1 LISIRNYKDKNVGI
15 LGAGLSGLA
24 AAKILLNSKA
34 NIYIFDDKK
43 NKPDIIKKIYWK
55 NYKFWPWASL
65 TTLVVSPGIPINATK
80 KHDAIK
86 LAIKNKI
93 KIINEIDLF
102 VETKPKAKII
112 GITGTN
118 GKSTT
123 VALLFHI
130 LKFNKISCVIGGNYG
145 FPACEIKDPGKSGII
160 ILELSSYQLDG
171 VKNLSLELASI
182 TNITPDHLD
191 YHETFHNYKLCKL
204 KIIKFLKRNGTCIL
218 NVNNKLLSEIINDKI
233 FKSINIIKIKNSK
246 VNNYINDNDYL
257 KGFHNKING
266 SIAISIAK
274 YLKIT
279 DEQIKHAI
287 KHFKGLPHRMEPLH
301 ISDKVKIINDS
312 KSTNGE
318 STAAALQSFENIFWI
333 VGGQPKL
340 GGIGASKN
348 FLDRVVEAF
357 LIGKSTNFFK
367 KEISKFRQGLPLH
380 NCLTL
385 EKATQLALK
394 KSEKSNLK
402 KYVILLSPSAASF
415 DQFENFEDRGN
426 KFRAIVNQKL
436 NQGLKK

>member
-1 LISIRNYKDKNVGI
+1 MISISYYRNKNVGI

-24 AAKILLNSKA
+24 AAKILLNSQA

-43 NKPDIIKKIYWK
+43 NKPDTIKKYNWK
-55 NYKFWPWASL
+55 NYKFWPWESL
-65 TTLVVSPGIPINATK
+65 TTLVVSPGIPINATN

-130 LKFNKISCVIGGNYG
+130 LKFNKIHCVIGGNYG

-160 ILELSSYQLDG
+160 ILELSSYQLDSL
-171 VKNLSLELASI
+171 KNLRLELAAI

-191 YHETFHNYKLCKL
+191 YHENFHNYKLCKL
-204 KIIKFLKRNGTCIL
+204 KIIKFLKRNGTFIL
-218 NVNNKLLSEIINDKI
+218 NVNNNHLNEIINDKI
-233 FKSINIIKIKNSK
+233 LKNLNIIKIKDNT
-246 VNNYINDNDYL
+246 VGNYINDNDYL
-257 KGFHNKING
+257 KGSHNKING

-279 DEQIKHAI
+279 DEKIKYAV
-287 KHFKGLPHRMEPLH
+287 KYFKGLPHRMEPLH

-318 STAAALQSFENIFWI
+318 STAAALQSFKNIFWI
-333 VGGQPKL
+333 VGGQPKH
-340 GGIGASKN
+340 GGIGDSKK
-348 FLDRVVEAF
+348 FLDRVVEVF
-357 LIGKSTNFFK
+357 LIGKSTNFFSN
-367 KEISKFRQGLPLH
+367 EISKFRQGLPQH

-385 EKATQLALK
+385 EKATKLALK
-394 KSEKSNLK
+394 QSAKSNLNN
-402 KYVILLSPSAASF
+402 YVILLSPSAASF
-415 DQFENFEDRGN
+415 DQFKNFEDRGN
-426 KFRAIVNQKL
+426 KFRAIVDQQL
-436 NQGLKK
+436 NNGLIE